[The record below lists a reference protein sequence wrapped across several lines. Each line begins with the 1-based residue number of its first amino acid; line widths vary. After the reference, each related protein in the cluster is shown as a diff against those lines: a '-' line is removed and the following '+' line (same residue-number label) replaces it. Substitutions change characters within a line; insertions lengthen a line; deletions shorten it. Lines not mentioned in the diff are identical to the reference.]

1 MGAGAVFVEGT
12 IVAER
17 YRLDRLLGEGGMGAV
32 WSAKHVVTRKRVA
45 IKALHPAMSKD
56 ADIRGR
62 FVREARAASAVNH
75 PNVVQ
80 IYDVLEHDGQP
91 IIVMELLRG
100 ESLGARLERDGR
112 LAVADLPAI
121 FGPAIDAIQA
131 AHDRGIV
138 HRDLKPDNIFLVD
151 GAAGTEVRVLDF
163 GIAKLTAL
171 EGDAAKTGKM
181 TQAGAMLGTPYYMSP
196 EQACGDVTL
205 DERSDIWALGII
217 LYECLAGH
225 RPTEGPTLGAILRA
239 VVSGNISPIA
249 HVVPSC
255 PPGLAATIGAM
266 LTVERKARSITL
278 DTVKASL
285 LQPHAFLIQPP
296 SIAPTPLAVA
306 LAETHSPSAPAPT
319 PAPSAQAMSIHI
331 PVRSSRGLVAA
342 GVGALAL
349 VALSATWVSVRGER
363 ASLAGDPSRT
373 GDVALRST
381 RVAPP
386 LPALSSSPGPGVTPT
401 RSSPSA
407 RPQPSV
413 TAAPRAVPTGPPAVT
428 GANGLATSVPNF
440 NH

>member
-1 MGAGAVFVEGT
+1 M
-12 IVAER
+12 AER

-45 IKALHPAMSKD
+45 IKALHPAMSND
-56 ADIRGR
+56 NDIRDR

-80 IYDVLEHDGQP
+80 IYDVLVHEGQP

-100 ESLGARLERDGR
+100 ESLGARLERDLR
-112 LAVADLPAI
+112 LPIGELPAI
-121 FGPAIDAIQA
+121 FLPAIDAIQA

-138 HRDLKPDNIFLVD
+138 HRDLKPDNIFLVEGPA
-151 GAAGTEVRVLDF
+151 GAEVRVLDF

-217 LYECLAGH
+217 LYECIAGH

-239 VVSGNISPIA
+239 VVSGHISPIA
-249 HVVPSC
+249 QVVPSC
-255 PPGLAATIGAM
+255 PPGIAATIGAM

-285 LQPHAFLIQPP
+285 RQPHAFLVQPP
-296 SIAPTPLAVA
+296 SLAPTPLAAA
-306 LAETHSPSAPAPT
+306 LAARESIPGPAPAAAAAA
-319 PAPSAQAMSIHI
+319 PAFPIAQAMSIHI

-342 GVGALAL
+342 GFGLLLV
-349 VALSATWVSVRGER
+349 VALGATWLSVRGES
-363 ASLAGDPSRT
+363 ASLAGETPRA
-373 GDVALRST
+373 GDVALRSPRAAT
-381 RVAPP
+381 PS
-386 LPALSSSPGPGVTPT
+386 ALSSTPRAGVVAN
-401 RSSPSA
+401 RAMPSA
-407 RPQPSV
+407 RAQPSA
-413 TAAPRAVPTGPPAVT
+413 TAAPKPVPTGPPAVT